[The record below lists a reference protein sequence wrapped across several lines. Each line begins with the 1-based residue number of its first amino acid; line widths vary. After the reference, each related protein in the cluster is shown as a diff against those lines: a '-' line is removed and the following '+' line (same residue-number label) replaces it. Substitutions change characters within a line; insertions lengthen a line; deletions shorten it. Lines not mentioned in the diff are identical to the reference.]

1 MPKFKVGDW
10 IRIPVWNHKCQISKV
25 QVLSTDVRYEFEPPA
40 RDSYNSLINFFYEQS
55 LLGSTILT
63 LSKKDDSVKHVMV
76 KSMKNEVLMHHRK
89 NHRLDGL
96 EEIQEQAAEESNSLE
111 SEESHRLIFDLVNKL
126 PEKQREIFHLRE
138 IEELSYEEISIH
150 MEISLDQ
157 VKVNLHRARKTL
169 REKLINQGITRS

>member
-1 MPKFKVGDW
+1 MNSF
-10 IRIPVWNHKCQISKV
+10 
-25 QVLSTDVRYEFEPPA
+25 FETHIWPLRGKLFRMVFLWTKD
-40 RDSYNSLINFFYEQS
+40 RDLAEDALQNVFEKTVERQTELQS
-55 LLGSTILT
+55 HPNLT
-63 LSKKDDSVKHVMV
+63 GWMV
-76 KSMKNEVLMHHRK
+76 KSLKNEVLMHHRK

>member
-1 MPKFKVGDW
+1 MNSF
-10 IRIPVWNHKCQISKV
+10 
-25 QVLSTDVRYEFEPPA
+25 FETHIWPLRGKLFRMVFLWTKN
-40 RDSYNSLINFFYEQS
+40 RDLAEDALQNVFEKTVERQTELQS
-55 LLGSTILT
+55 HPNLT
-63 LSKKDDSVKHVMV
+63 GWMV
-76 KSMKNEVLMHHRK
+76 KSLKNEVLMHHRK

-138 IEELSYEEISIH
+138 IEELSYEEIPIH